1 MYVNLG
7 KTAYGE
13 GKIAGLSIDFAKIAI
28 GDPKQNKT

>member
-13 GKIAGLSIDFAKIAI
+13 GKIAGLSTDFAKI
-28 GDPKQNKT
+28 GDQKKT